1 MESEERRGRRVI
13 VSVLGLDRVGIIA
26 GLTKVLA
33 EAGANILDI
42 SQTILDGFF
51 TMILVADLASAAVE
65 LAELQERLSARGA
78 ELGVQ
83 VQAQREETF
92 YSTHRI

>member
-1 MESEERRGRRVI
+1 MESGQRRGRRII

-26 GLTKVLA
+26 GLTAVMA

-51 TMILVADLASAAVE
+51 TMILVADLEGAAVE
-65 LAELQERLSARGA
+65 LVELQERLSRRGA
-78 ELGVQ
+78 DLGVQ